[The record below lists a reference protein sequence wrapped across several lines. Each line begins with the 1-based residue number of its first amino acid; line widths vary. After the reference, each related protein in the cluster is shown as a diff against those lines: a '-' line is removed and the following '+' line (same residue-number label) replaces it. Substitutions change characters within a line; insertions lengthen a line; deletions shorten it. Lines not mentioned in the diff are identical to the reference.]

1 MGEVTAR
8 WMLATQM
15 MITVVL
21 MVVVP
26 HMAIKEQILKCT
38 GNDPLHI
45 PHEWYQAGELLIA
58 GIASHIHYMFP
69 NIVFDKHPSEE
80 AIPFPFVLTKF
91 YQHVLA
97 LVFAI
102 NEVNENLKILSNV
115 TLGFHIYDS
124 YSDARMTYRTT
135 LDLLFKSHQIVPN
148 YKCGFHKNLIGVI
161 GGLSADTSACM
172 AHVFGLYKIPQ
183 FSYGSFETAASDE
196 SRFPSFYR
204 MVPNEALQYQGIV
217 QLLQRFG
224 WKWVGLITTDDE
236 AGERFFR
243 TMEPML
249 SQNGICSEF
258 TERLKANWQFFD
270 LFEIIN
276 VTLSHLPIFMET
288 KATVV
293 VIYGESTTILW
304 LASVILITTVFP
316 VTHHEYS
323 GTISEG
329 KVWITTAQ
337 IDFILHVL
345 QKPVNMQMFHGA
357 ISFTIHSQQ
366 PPGFQEFLQGIN
378 PSGAKADGF
387 ITDVWDQAFGCHI
400 PNSDSTRDNSE
411 SCTGQETLQSLTS
424 PFFEMSMT
432 GHSYSIYNAVYAVA
446 HALYRNYISP
456 FNRKAMAGSIRLA
469 PQHMEPWQLHSLIQ
483 RISFNNGAVEEIMFN
498 ERGELAGG
506 FDVTNLITF
515 PNNSYIRVK
524 VGRLDP
530 HASPGE
536 VLTIAEDKIKW
547 QRNLTQVPPLS
558 LCNDKCHPGYS
569 KKKEEGKKFCCYD
582 CAQCPDRMF
591 SNQEGRKYCINC
603 PETHYPN
610 KFQDECIPKI
620 PNFLAFEETLAIISI
635 SSGLLL
641 SLITGLVLGIFIRQ
655 QDTAIIKANN
665 RSLTYILLISLLL
678 CFLCSFLF
686 IGKPKK
692 VTCFLRQTAFGIVF
706 SVSLSTIL
714 AKTVSVV
721 LAFMAT
727 KPGSQMRKWVGK
739 RLGYSIVL
747 ACSNIQAGIC
757 ALWLVMSPPFPDVDM
772 TSMTEQIVLLCN
784 EGSILMFYC
793 VLGYMGLLAI
803 ISFTVAFLARK
814 LPDSFNEAKFITF
827 SMLVFCSVWV
837 SFVPTYLSTRGKSMV
852 AVEIFSILASSAGLL
867 SCIFFPKCYIIVV
880 RPDLNNRQQLMQ
892 RKM

>member
-1 MGEVTAR
+1 
-8 WMLATQM
+8 
-15 MITVVL
+15 
-21 MVVVP
+21 
-26 HMAIKEQILKCT
+26 
-38 GNDPLHI
+38 
-45 PHEWYQAGELLIA
+45 
-58 GIASHIHYMFP
+58 
-69 NIVFDKHPSEE
+69 
-80 AIPFPFVLTKF
+80 
-91 YQHVLA
+91 
-97 LVFAI
+97 
-102 NEVNENLKILSNV
+102 
-115 TLGFHIYDS
+115 
-124 YSDARMTYRTT
+124 
-135 LDLLFKSHQIVPN
+135 
-148 YKCGFHKNLIGVI
+148 
-161 GGLSADTSACM
+161 
-172 AHVFGLYKIPQ
+172 
-183 FSYGSFETAASDE
+183 
-196 SRFPSFYR
+196 

-224 WKWVGLITTDDE
+224 WKWVGLVTLDDE
-236 AGERFFR
+236 GGERFLQ

-258 TERLKANWQFFD
+258 TRRLQANWQFFD
-270 LFEIIN
+270 FADTVKL
-276 VTLSHLPIFMET
+276 TLTYLPIFLK

-293 VIYGESTTILW
+293 VMYGESMTILW
-304 LASVILITTVFP
+304 LASVILITTIFP
-316 VTHHEYS
+316 LTDHDYS
-323 GTISEG
+323 GMMSTG

-357 ISFTIHSQQ
+357 ISFTIHSKE
-366 PPGFQEFLQGIN
+366 PPGFQEFLHIIN

-387 ITDVWDQAFGCHI
+387 ITDVWEQAFGCPI
-400 PNSDSTRDNSE
+400 TNSDSPRDNNG

-446 HALYRNYISP
+446 HTLHSTYISP
-456 FNRKAMAGSIRLA
+456 FNHRAMAGSISRA
-469 PQHMEPWQLHSLIQ
+469 PQHMEPWQLHSLIL
-483 RISFNNGAVEEIMFN
+483 RISFNNSAGEEIMFN
-498 ERGELAGG
+498 EHGELAGG

-530 HASPGE
+530 HAPPGE
-536 VLTIAEDKIKW
+536 ELTIAEDKINW
-547 QRNLTQVPPLS
+547 QRNLSQVPPPS
-558 LCNDKCHPGYS
+558 LCNDNCHPGYS
-569 KKKEEGKKFCCYD
+569 KEKMEGKKFCCYD

-591 SNQEGRKYCINC
+591 SNQEDMETCVNC
-603 PETHYPN
+603 PEGQYPN
-610 KFQDECIPKI
+610 KFQDGCIPKI

-641 SLITGLVLGIFIRQ
+641 SLITALVLGIFIRQ
-655 QDTAIIKANN
+655 RDTAMVKANN

-692 VTCFLRQTAFGIVF
+692 VTCLLRQTAFGIVF
-706 SVSLSTIL
+706 SVSLSAIL

-727 KPGSQMRKWVGK
+727 KPGSWMRKWVGK
-739 RLGYSIVL
+739 RLAYSIVL
-747 ACSNIQAGIC
+747 SCSNIQAGIC
-757 ALWLVMSPPFPDVDM
+757 ALWLAMSPPFPDIDM
-772 TSMTEQIVLLCN
+772 TSMMEEIVLLCN

-803 ISFTVAFLARK
+803 VSFTVAFLART
-814 LPDSFNEAKFITF
+814 LPDSFNEAKFMTF
-827 SMLVFCSVWV
+827 SLLVFCSVWV
-837 SFVPTYLSTRGKSMV
+837 SFVPTYLSTRGKYMV

-880 RPDLNNRQQLMQ
+880 RPELNNREQLMR
-892 RKM
+892 RKV